1 MPGSSFAGA
10 PRGTEQKAMHAEVHE
25 DVSLSYGIL
34 KCLDPEVRW
43 CGDIGAVTDSE
54 LGETPLGTATLW
66 DFATRSAAAIIA
78 SRTVLMGSSADIT
91 ETIPASQAWAIISW
105 VSLRGTGTPR
115 SGLVRGRDSRSKA
128 RSSSTKTQFRDG
140 SGLSRNC
147 VLVLD

>member
-78 SRTVLMGSSADIT
+78 SRAVWLGFLAYGGM
-91 ETIPASQAWAIISW
+91 
-105 VSLRGTGTPR
+105 GTGGNPPWK
-115 SGLVRGRDSRSKA
+115 GRI
-128 RSSSTKTQFRDG
+128 FG
-140 SGLSRNC
+140 FLHG
-147 VLVLD
+147 VPPPP